1 MDHIELYHRVCNEI
15 SLVITHRYSTSF
27 SMGIRMFASH
37 LRSPVCAI
45 YGFVRIADE
54 IVDTFH
60 HVDQAT
66 ILSRF
71 KEDTSQA
78 IAQQYSTNPVLH
90 SFARTVSRYKIEQK
104 HIDAF
109 LHSMEMD
116 LTKRIYNREEF
127 NRYVYGSAEVVG
139 LFCLKVFLDGDESK
153 YNALEGTACALGSAF
168 QKINFLRDLKSD
180 FEERGRI
187 YFPGVNPGQFTESEK
202 EVIEEEIAQDFAEAY
217 RGIADLPVSVRKGVL
232 LAYHYYLDLF
242 RKIKGLS
249 SADVLN
255 KRIRISNFR
264 KFQLMILVNLG
275 ILK

>member
-1 MDHIELYHRVCNEI
+1 
-15 SLVITHRYSTSF
+15 
-27 SMGIRMFASH
+27 MGIRMFASQ

-54 IVDTFH
+54 VVDTFH
-60 HVDQAT
+60 QVDQAK
-66 ILSRF
+66 ILKRF
-71 KEDTSQA
+71 REDTAQA
-78 IAQQYSTNPVLH
+78 IEQQYSTNPVLH

-116 LTKRIYNREEF
+116 LTNRIYNREEF
-127 NRYVYGSAEVVG
+127 DRYVYGSAEVVG

-153 YNALEGTACALGSAF
+153 FIALESTACALGSAF

-187 YFPGVNPGQFTESEK
+187 YFPGVNPRQFTEAEK
-202 EVIEEEIAQDFAEAY
+202 KEIEEEIAQDFAKAY
-217 RGIADLPVSVRKGVL
+217 GGIADLPLSVRKGVL
-232 LAYHYYLDLF
+232 LAYYYYLDLF
-242 RKIKGLS
+242 KKIKRLS
-249 SADVLN
+249 SADVMRE
-255 KRIRISNFR
+255 RIRISNFR